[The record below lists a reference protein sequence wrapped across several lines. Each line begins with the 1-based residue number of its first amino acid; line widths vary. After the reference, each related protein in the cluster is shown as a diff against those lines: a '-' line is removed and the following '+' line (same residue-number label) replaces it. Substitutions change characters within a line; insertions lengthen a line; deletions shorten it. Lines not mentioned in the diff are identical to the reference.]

1 MRIRNIVEGD
11 IVFIEKYQWFY
22 AALSGYSATSLL
34 VLTNVSPANFGFWL
48 MLATIAFAICLPV
61 FATFSMTYWIFLKY
75 RVPQKNVAL
84 LINSPKSQKVTS
96 YSMYLIAFAS
106 LFIIIHLSYIAGVTA
121 AVALYFSKKFQ
132 SYCLYKVGI
141 TNQWLDA
148 VERSPGNAPD
158 LEPN

>member
-1 MRIRNIVEGD
+1 M
-11 IVFIEKYQWFY
+11 FIEKYQWFY

-34 VLTNVSPANFGFWL
+34 VLTNVNPANFGFL
-48 MLATIAFAICLPV
+48 LIFATIAFAVCLPV

-75 RVPQKNVAL
+75 KVPQKNVAL
-84 LINSPKSQKVTS
+84 LINSPKSQQATT
-96 YSMYLIAFAS
+96 YSMYLIALAS
-106 LFIIIHLSYIAGVTA
+106 LLLIIHLSYLAGIAA
-121 AVALYFSKKFQ
+121 AVALHFSKKFQ

-148 VERSPGNAPD
+148 VERSPGNVPN

>member
-1 MRIRNIVEGD
+1 
-11 IVFIEKYQWFY
+11 VFIEKYQWFY

-48 MLATIAFAICLPV
+48 VLATIAFAICLPV
-61 FATFSMTYWIFLKY
+61 YATFSMTYWIFLKY
-75 RVPQKNVAL
+75 KVPQKNVAL
-84 LINSPKSQKVTS
+84 LINSPKSQQATI
-96 YSMYLIAFAS
+96 YSMYLIAFGS
-106 LFIIIHLSYIAGVTA
+106 LSLIIHLSYLAGVA
-121 AVALYFSKKFQ
+121 AAIALYFSKKFQ

-148 VERSPGNAPD
+148 VERNLGNAPN